1 MYLNEMIL
9 QIEILILIILFS
21 NNEIMLWNKLNRY
34 LGYKFVFFFVRQLC
48 FILLSEKGDDK
59 FVGIFLFVFNSK
71 DWFEDSKIQIMLCFN
86 CLLMIFISIYIQFRF
101 DLV

>member
-48 FILLSEKGDDK
+48 FILLSE
-59 FVGIFLFVFNSK
+59 
-71 DWFEDSKIQIMLCFN
+71 
-86 CLLMIFISIYIQFRF
+86 
-101 DLV
+101 